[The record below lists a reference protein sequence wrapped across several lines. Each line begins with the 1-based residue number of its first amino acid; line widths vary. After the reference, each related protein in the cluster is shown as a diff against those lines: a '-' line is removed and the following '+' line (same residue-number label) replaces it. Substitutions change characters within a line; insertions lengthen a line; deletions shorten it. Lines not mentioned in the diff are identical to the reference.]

1 MKIFVCVKQ
10 VPDTR
15 GRVSLKKDGSLDRSR
30 MATIINPDDLGAVE
44 AALKIK
50 DKNGAEV
57 VAVTMGPP
65 MAGSMLHELYAMG
78 VDRTILITARELVG
92 SDTYGT
98 SSVLAAVIKDDGIG
112 EDDIILCGRQAIDGD
127 TAQVG
132 PEMAE
137 KLGISQLTC
146 VSGME
151 FTAEGVICKC
161 ELEDGYMS
169 VKTHTPCLISCM
181 QKIETPRYMGI
192 RRIFDWDDRRDMRT
206 VTYQQ
211 LQDMPIYDDD
221 VVGIQKSPTIVS
233 CSFALP
239 QKTNALILE
248 GTGADMSKQLFG
260 IMDDRH
266 VFG

>member
-15 GRVSLKKDGSLDRSR
+15 GRVSLKKDGTLDRSK

-44 AALKIK
+44 IALKIK
-50 DKNGAEV
+50 DANGAEV
-57 VAVTMGPP
+57 VALTMGPP
-65 MAGSMLHELYAMG
+65 MAVPMLHELYAMG

-98 SSVLAAVIKDDGIG
+98 SSVLAAVIKDDGLG
-112 EDDIILCGRQAIDGD
+112 EGDIILTGRQAIDGD

-137 KLGISQLTC
+137 KLGIGQLTC
-146 VSGME
+146 VSQMKFEGGCV
-151 FTAEGVICKC
+151 TAKC
-161 ELEDGYMS
+161 ELEDGYQT
-169 VKTHTPCLISCM
+169 VRTHTPCLVSCM
-181 QKIETPRYMGI
+181 QKIDTPRYMNI
-192 RRIFDWDDRRDMRT
+192 KRIFDWDEKRDMRT
-206 VTYQQ
+206 VTCAE
-211 LQDMPIYDDD
+211 LAGMPIYDPT
-221 VVGIQKSPTIVS
+221 VVGTKQSPTIVS

-248 GTGADMSKQLFG
+248 GGAADISKQLFG